1 MFRLLLDVEGLD
13 NDFNRDHLWFP
24 VIGSKSQLKGL
35 KLHDVIEFDAEEYE
49 YFNKGKR
56 LKKMRNIRILN
67 DTKKV

>member
-13 NDFNRDHLWFP
+13 NNFNRDHLWFP
-24 VIGSKSQLKGL
+24 VIGSKKQLKDL
-35 KLHDVIEFDAEEYE
+35 KLHNVIEFDAEEYE
-49 YFNKGKR
+49 YLNKGKR